1 MKNEKVLILGAI
13 MAVLM
18 LVILPI
24 VPEKEVTFR
33 TLTTMASAAT
43 KVFKLKFAEM
53 SPPSST
59 VAMGSQWWASEV
71 EKRTGGRV
79 KFETFWGGSL
89 IGAYEQLDGVKTGII
104 QVTAYTS
111 GYHPDLAPLPLMG
124 LFPLM
129 NRGPLEE
136 ATAASDEWYRTNP
149 AIGAEF
155 KKNNV
160 KFMYIFN
167 RPNQFIWSRVPIKTL
182 DDLKGLR
189 MRSFGPFLSLFKE
202 LGCGLVRLPSP
213 EVYDALERG
222 AVDCTTVYLSH
233 GLGFRYQEVVK
244 YVNIT
249 NLGHN
254 VGAPFVMNLETWN
267 SLPADIQK
275 IINTIN
281 REMIEKGN
289 QMSKEEDVKD
299 MERLRDA
306 KMIIDQ
312 FSPSDVKKLT
322 EIARTKV
329 WEPYAAKLDKKG
341 IAGTEALK
349 HYIQLIDKYSK
360 IYGR

>member
-1 MKNEKVLILGAI
+1 MRNKKVLILGAI

-18 LVILPI
+18 LLISPI
-24 VPEKEVTFR
+24 VPEKKVTFR
-33 TLTTMASAAT
+33 TSITTASAAP

-59 VAMGSQWWASEV
+59 VAVASQWWASEV
-71 EKRTGGRV
+71 ERRTGGRV
-79 KFETFWGGSL
+79 KFEIFWGGSL
-89 IGAYEQLDGVKTGII
+89 IGAYEQLDAVMTGLI
-104 QVTAYTS
+104 QVTAYSS
-111 GYHPDLAPLPLMG
+111 GYHPDIAPLPLMG

-129 NRGPLEE
+129 NRGTLKET
-136 ATAASDEWYRTNP
+136 TAASDEWYRTNP
-149 AIGAEF
+149 AVGTEF

-160 KFMYIFN
+160 AFMYTFN
-167 RPNQFIWSRVPIKTL
+167 RPNQFLWSKVPIKTL

-189 MRSFGPFLSLFKE
+189 VRSFGPFLSLFKE
-202 LGCGLVRLPSP
+202 LGCSLVRLPSP
-213 EVYDALERG
+213 EVYDALDRG

-254 VGAPFVMNLETWN
+254 VGAPFVMNLNAWN

-281 REMIEKGN
+281 SEMVEKDI
-289 QMSKEEDVKD
+289 QMNEKENVKD
-299 MERLRDA
+299 MKSLTDA
-306 KMIIDQ
+306 KMIINQ

-329 WEPYAAKLDKKG
+329 WEPYATKLDKKG
-341 IAGTEALK
+341 IAGTEALN
-349 HYIQLIDKYSK
+349 HYIQLIEKY
-360 IYGR
+360 